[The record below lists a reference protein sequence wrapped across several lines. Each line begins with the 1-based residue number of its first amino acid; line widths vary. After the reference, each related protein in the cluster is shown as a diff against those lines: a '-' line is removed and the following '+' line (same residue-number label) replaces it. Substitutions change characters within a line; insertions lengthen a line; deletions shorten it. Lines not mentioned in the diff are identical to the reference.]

1 MVSVIRLA
9 AFAGVLGASGC
20 MVHVQAG
27 AGTSSGSMG
36 GGTYSP
42 PPTQTTPAPAPN
54 HNPILANPQ
63 TPPAATTGHVT
74 ILHPLPTGNVTR
86 DQVPVVP
93 IRNAFGGPA
102 GSLRGIVYYIPN
114 DTMTMPDVSFMKP
127 QAVVYTNSLNVNVR
141 DYTEPVAGSGRYEFY
156 AVQYTGTW
164 HASKA
169 GPYQFM
175 LNSSDGSRV
184 YIDDQLVVND
194 DGRHL
199 PQRAAGTI
207 NLSAGDHTIRV
218 DYFKAFRWVVAL
230 QLWVTPPG
238 GQGQLFQ
245 SQL

>member
-1 MVSVIRLA
+1 MVSVNRLA
-9 AFAGVLGASGC
+9 CVAVVFAASGC

-27 AGTSSGSMG
+27 AGTSSGGAYTGASY
-36 GGTYSP
+36 TP
-42 PPTQTTPAPAPN
+42 PASHPTPAPAPN
-54 HNPILANPQ
+54 Q
-63 TPPAATTGHVT
+63 TPVLAHPQVAPAAATHVT

-86 DQVPVVP
+86 EQTPVIP
-93 IRNAFGGPA
+93 IRNAFGGPT

-127 QAVVYTNSLNVNVR
+127 QAVVYTNTLNIDVR
-141 DYTEPVAGSGRYEFY
+141 DYTEPVAGSGRNEFY

-169 GPYQFM
+169 GTYEFG

-184 YIDDQLVVND
+184 YIDDKLVVDD

-199 PQRAAGTI
+199 PKLAKGSIDLA
-207 NLSAGDHTIRV
+207 AGDHTIRV

-238 GQGQLFQ
+238 GKGQLFQ